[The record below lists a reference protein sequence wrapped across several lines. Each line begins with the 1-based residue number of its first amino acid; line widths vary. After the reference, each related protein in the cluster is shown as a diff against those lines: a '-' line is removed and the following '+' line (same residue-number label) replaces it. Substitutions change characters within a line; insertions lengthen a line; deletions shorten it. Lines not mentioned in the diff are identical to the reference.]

1 MARGETPRTA
11 RTPWP
16 KRVSHYFGVGTK
28 RQRKRRAQK
37 KQLSRAFRK
46 PQKPER
52 PTPVQAVAL
61 IHSKQAQ
68 MLVARPDRF
77 SQLLGRLLKDEP
89 TGQYVVTRSGLSADE
104 WAEMR
109 ASAAQAH
116 AGFRAE
122 LSEAIQRL
130 RRLLAVG
137 DPLYIATMLQLSNLY
152 GEWGT
157 YYEPTHQGSEAKVE
171 LVVGLLATQPIA
183 GSLEGPT
190 DEELQHIYEEVDHIM
205 GVLFVYNVS
214 KPRSDDDIAMLQAT
228 GAMRWMT
235 MRGNSYA
242 NHGQDLARAVY
253 GPHSDWMLATYG
265 FTIDDVIDLGLKAE
279 SLLNARVNELLEQAR
294 TFGDEVVRHLQT
306 DAIRLPA
313 DIRTQLSTAEGRLL
327 LGGRAFF
334 DVLQAGVR
342 WALTFSVDDLCPP
355 NDGIRRARFEAALQE
370 LSIGAGSLDPSAYTG
385 LYDESPFI
393 ERPLLE
399 FGGRYLLVI
408 PGMVLRDP
416 IALLEDRL
424 LQGKPNF
431 SRARAKT
438 LDRLAVTYLGTM
450 LPGSTA
456 YTNLFYEGT
465 ELDGLV
471 LLEDTAFVV
480 EGKAT
485 ALSVQARRGDVER
498 LKRDV
503 GKAVEDAW
511 IQGARAR
518 EFILREGDT
527 IFRDEHG
534 GEISIPAG
542 SVREVIIVNPT
553 LHDLGGHA
561 TQLRRLRALGLFP
574 GGEFPW
580 SVYINDL
587 RVIAETCENPA
598 ILLHYLQWRN
608 RLPLGDRVTVSDE
621 IDLWGSYFFCE
632 RFGMLAEET
641 GNVLVG
647 NASTDFDNY
656 YNGLAGHGPKVKA
669 PRKFLPEP
677 VRAFVD
683 RMAARRPVGWRE
695 AAGVCLDLS
704 LPELAYV
711 SGRAKGV
718 ARQAAIAGRRVWE
731 DTGRMALIGIP
742 PNADIASVL
751 AEPDPGNPTLVVY
764 CREAA
769 GGRPEIAWATSAKA
783 VTFELSDFE
792 KAAYKA
798 AAGGGAKK
806 GGE

>member
-1 MARGETPRTA
+1 
-11 RTPWP
+11 
-16 KRVSHYFGVGTK
+16 VGTK
-28 RQRKRRAQK
+28 RQRKRKAER

-46 PQKPER
+46 PKKPER

-77 SQLLGRLLKDEP
+77 SQLLGHLLKDEP

-104 WAEMR
+104 WAEIR
-109 ASAAQAH
+109 ALAAQAH
-116 AGFRAE
+116 AGFRVE
-122 LSEAIQRL
+122 LSEAIQSL

-137 DPLYIATMLQLSNLY
+137 DPLYIATMLQLSNLF

-183 GSLEGPT
+183 GSLDGPT
-190 DEELQHIYEEVDHIM
+190 DEELQHIYEEIDHIL
-205 GVLFVYNVS
+205 GVLLVYNVS
-214 KPRSDDDIAMLQAT
+214 KPRSDDDDVAMLQAT

-235 MRGNSYA
+235 MRGSSYA

-265 FTIDDVIDLGLKAE
+265 FSIDDVIDLGLQAE
-279 SLLNARVNELLEQAR
+279 SLLNARVNELLGQAR

-306 DAIRLPA
+306 DGGAYRLPA
-313 DIRTQLSTAEGRLL
+313 DIRMQLSTAEGRFL

-334 DVLQAGVR
+334 DVLQAGLR
-342 WALTFSVDDLCPP
+342 GALTFSVDDLCPP
-355 NDGIRRARFEAALQE
+355 NDGIRRAGFEAALQE
-370 LSIGAGSLDPSAYTG
+370 LAIGVGSLDPAAYTG

-393 ERPLLE
+393 ERPFLE

-431 SRARAKT
+431 SKARAKT
-438 LDRLAVTYLGTM
+438 LDRLAVTYLGAM

-471 LLEDTAFVV
+471 LFEDTAFVV
-480 EGKAT
+480 EGKGT
-485 ALSVQARRGDVER
+485 ALSVQAQRGDVQR

-503 GKAVEDAW
+503 GKAVEGAW
-511 IQGARAR
+511 TQGARAR

-534 GEISIPAG
+534 VEITIPAG

-561 TQLRRLRALGLFP
+561 PQLGRLRALGLFP
-574 GGEFPW
+574 DGELPW

-598 ILLHYLQWRN
+598 IFLHYLKWRN
-608 RLPLGDRVTVSDE
+608 RLPLGERVTVTDE

-632 RFGMLAEET
+632 RFGMLAEAT
-641 GNVLVG
+641 GKVIVG
-647 NASTDFDNY
+647 NASTDFDSY
-656 YNGLAGHGPKVKA
+656 YNGLVGHGPKVKA
-669 PRKFLPEP
+669 PRKYLHEP

-711 SGRAKGV
+711 SGRAKEV
-718 ARQAAIAGRRVWE
+718 ARQAAIVGRRVWE
-731 DTGRMALIGIP
+731 DTGRMALVGIP
-742 PNADIASVL
+742 PNADIAGVL
-751 AEPDPGNPTLVVY
+751 AQPDTGDPTLIVY

-769 GGRPEIAWATSAKA
+769 HGRPEIAWAKTAKA

-792 KAAYKA
+792 KAASKA
-798 AAGGGAKK
+798 AAAGRAKK
-806 GGE
+806 GRK